1 MMTPGTSDEADVA
14 ARSRDWRRS
23 ALISICDVLKP
34 WESGVVARCNR
45 YPNYYEF
52 NVVQVRQDPAMDVPG
67 LIDFADR
74 ALAGLDHRR
83 IDFERAE
90 SAGEMRAEFESRG
103 WKSMSL
109 LHMRY
114 EGGGPADAAAT
125 VEEVPYD
132 AVHDLRVAWHEED
145 FPGVDA
151 SAFFAFAREVALAR
165 GARVLAVRDG
175 GVAIAYAQIECS
187 GEAAEVTAVYVHPD
201 HRGHGLGTAL
211 TSAAIRA
218 APPVRDLWITADD
231 EDRPK
236 QLYARLGFRPVAREL
251 QVLRLP

>member
-1 MMTPGTSDEADVA
+1 MMTHGSSDGADVA
-14 ARSRDWRRS
+14 ARARDWRHS
-23 ALISICDVLKP
+23 ALSSICDVLEP
-34 WESGVVARCNR
+34 WESGIVARSTR

-52 NVVQVRQDPAMDVPG
+52 NVIQVRQAPAMDVPG
-67 LIDFADR
+67 LISFADR

-83 IDFERAE
+83 IDFERAD

-103 WKSMSL
+103 WKSMCL

-114 EGGGPADAAAT
+114 EGEAPADAAAT

-132 AVHDLRVAWHEED
+132 AVDDLRVAWHEED

-151 SAFFAFAREVALAR
+151 SAYFGFAREVSLAR
-165 GARVLAVRDG
+165 GARVLAVRAAG
-175 GVAIAYAQIECS
+175 GSIAYAQIECA
-187 GEAAEVTAVYVHPD
+187 GDAAEVCAVYVHPD

-211 TSAAIRA
+211 TSEAIRA
-218 APPVRDLWITADD
+218 APQVRDLWITADD

-236 QLYARLGFRPVAREL
+236 HLYARLGFRPVAREL